1 MKIKSKFLLTIVFL
15 AVVVLT
21 KAQVTTSSISGM
33 IKDKEGPLVG
43 ATIKAVYQKTGMMY
57 GVITTDKGNYVL
69 NNLAPGGP
77 YLIEVSFIG
86 YEAQKKENVYLTLGV
101 DETFSFT
108 LKSSD
113 VQLSEVVVTTF
124 KGGTAAQA
132 AAKTNISKEQIDYMP
147 TLSRSFKDMVR
158 LTPQGSNNSFMGT
171 NFRYNNVTIDGA
183 INNDAIGFS
192 PSLGGQ
198 TNSSGMIGSSTR
210 SNAVSL
216 DAIQEMQVFLS
227 PFDIKIGN
235 FLGGSIN
242 AVTRSGSNKVEGSV
256 YGFGRNSA
264 LVGPNSAGDKS
275 AMPSGFTDYQTG
287 YRVGLPLIKDKLFF
301 FSNMELARRDDP
313 IIFGAGSSDI
323 SNVIT
328 AQQAT
333 DITNFVKTT
342 YGFDPMQSGTSSR
355 YANSEKFFNRL
366 DWNINAKN
374 QLILRNNTVFSRAT
388 NLERDQQNFR
398 FQSNDFLQKNNS
410 TSTVLELKSRLS
422 NSLSNNLVLGYSSVK
437 DTRDPLADPRMPQIQ
452 IASGG
457 GTIFLGSER
466 ESTIFGFKQNT
477 LEISDNLTFFKNS
490 HTFTIGTHNE
500 LYNIDYGFV
509 NSWNGRL
516 DYNSVADFLAMRPA
530 RVRGNYNYTDNT
542 RSYILAHPSASF
554 HVNLYSVYG
563 QDEIKFNRKFSV
575 TAGIRF
581 DLAQLP
587 TKPTLSTKTSSA
599 VADVPYGT
607 TYAYTQPK
615 DIKNE
620 IFGKVQFSPRI
631 GFNYDVNGNRSLVV
645 RGGTGLFTGR
655 IPFAWLGYAF
665 YNNGDSYGSYDQKYT
680 YNTSG
685 VSTPAFVG
693 DPSKP
698 ADTGIGYFASQN
710 GVNVKDASSRT
721 QVDMIDNNFKMPQV
735 WRTSLALDIT
745 KKGWK
750 FTLEGIYTQVINDLK
765 FQHVNLSDN
774 AIYYPYDVN
783 KQQPIYV
790 NNTLTS
796 STRISNN
803 FTNAYLLSNTDQG
816 YRYSVTGQVTKAFD
830 KGFRLMAAY
839 TYGQSKDIT
848 NGIRNSMESNWQLN
862 QALNPNSPGLA
873 YSNFDVRH
881 RIIANFS
888 QQVDW
893 NKTGK
898 YMANFSLFFNAQSGT
913 PFSYGFLNATV
924 QNTAQ
929 QVSLAYIPKTGET
942 SNFFVDGTLNG
953 VAATAQQISDAY
965 DKFIDANSYLKGRRG
980 NFTERNG
987 GRTPWNVSV
996 DFRFNQDFKLNKT
1009 HTLSFIYDIVN
1020 LTNLINSSW
1029 GKSYFSPN
1037 SFNSTS
1043 SIGLRAPKTAGSATA
1058 YPKFNSFSDPGVP
1071 YAVDLFASRFQMQF
1085 GIRYSF

>member
-1 MKIKSKFLLTIVFL
+1 MKIRSAILLTIVFF
-15 AVVVLT
+15 AFVFVT
-21 KAQVTTSSISGM
+21 KGQVTTSSISGM
-33 IKDKEGPLVG
+33 VKDKEGALVG
-43 ATIKAVYQKTGMMY
+43 ATIKATYLKTGTLY
-57 GVITTDKGNYVL
+57 GVITTDKGNYLL
-69 NNLAPGGP
+69 NNLLPGGP
-77 YLIEVSFIG
+77 YTIEVSFVG
-86 YEAQKKENVYLTLGV
+86 YETVKKENVTLALGT
-101 DETFSFT
+101 DETFNFT
-108 LKSSD
+108 LKSTD
-113 VQLSEVVVTTF
+113 TQLSEVVISAV
-124 KGGTAAQA
+124 KGGTAAQTA
-132 AAKTNISKEQIDYMP
+132 SKTNISKEQIDYMP

-158 LTPQGSNNSFMGT
+158 LTPQGNNNSFMGT

-256 YGFGRNSA
+256 YGFGRNSS
-264 LVGPNSAGDKS
+264 LVGPNNAGDKTK
-275 AMPSGFTDYQTG
+275 MPSDFTDYQAG

-301 FSNMELARRDDP
+301 FSNMELARRNDP
-313 IIFGAGSSDI
+313 VILGAGSSDI
-323 SNVIT
+323 ANVIT

-333 DITNFVKTT
+333 DITNFVKAQ

-355 YANSEKFFNRL
+355 YANSEKLFNRL
-366 DWNINAKN
+366 DWNINSKN

-422 NSLSNNLVLGYSSVK
+422 NAVSNNLLIGYSNVK
-437 DTRDPLADPRMPQIQ
+437 DTRDPLTDPRMPQIQ

-477 LEISDNLTFFKNS
+477 LELTDNLTFFKNN

-516 DYNSVADFLAMRPA
+516 DYNSVADFIAMRPA
-530 RVRGNYNYTDNT
+530 RVRGNFNYVDNT

-563 QDEIKFNRKFSV
+563 QDEIKFSRKFSV

-587 TKPTLSTKTSSA
+587 TKPVLSTKTSSA
-599 VADVPYGT
+599 VADVNYGT
-607 TYAYTQPK
+607 TYTYTQPK

-631 GFNYDVNGNRSLVV
+631 GFNYDVNGDRSLVL

-655 IPFAWLGYAF
+655 IPFAWIGYAF
-665 YNNGDSYGSYDQKYT
+665 YNNGDSYGSYDQKYAYT
-680 YNTSG
+680 GTVPS
-685 VSTPAFVG
+685 PAFVG
-693 DPSKP
+693 DPAKP
-698 ADTGIGYFASQN
+698 ADTGIAAFAAQN
-710 GVNVKDASSRT
+710 GVDVKNAAGRT

-735 WRTSLALDIT
+735 WRSSLAMDYT
-745 KKGWK
+745 VQGWK

-765 FQHVNLSDN
+765 FQHVNLADN

-790 NNTLTS
+790 NNPLTA

-803 FTNAYLLSNTDQG
+803 FTNAYQLSNTNQG
-816 YRYSVTGQVTKAFD
+816 YRYSITGQVTKAFD
-830 KGFRLMAAY
+830 KGLRLMAAY
-839 TYGQSKDIT
+839 TYGESKDIT

-862 QALNPNSPGLA
+862 QALNPNNPGLA
-873 YSNFDVRH
+873 YSNFDIRH
-881 RIIANFS
+881 RIVANLS

-893 NKTGK
+893 NKKGK
-898 YMANFSLFFNAQSGT
+898 YLANFSLFFNAASGT

-953 VAATAQQISDAY
+953 VAATAQQISDAF
-965 DKFIDANSYLKGRRG
+965 DKFIDNNSYLKERRG

-987 GRTPWNVSV
+987 GRTPWNVSL
-996 DFRFNQDFKLNKT
+996 DFRFNQDFKINKG
-1009 HTLSFIYDIVN
+1009 HTLSFIWDIVN
-1020 LTNLINSSW
+1020 LTNLINSNW
-1029 GKSYFSPN
+1029 GKAYFSPN

-1043 SIGLRAPKTAGSATA
+1043 SIGLRAPKTAGTATT
-1058 YPKFNSFSDPGVP
+1058 YPKFNSFSDPGTP

-1085 GIRYSF
+1085 GIRYTF

>member
-1 MKIKSKFLLTIVFL
+1 MKIKSKFLLTIVFF

-21 KAQVTTSSISGM
+21 KAQVTTSSISGT
-33 IKDKEGPLVG
+33 IKDKEGPMVG
-43 ATIKAVYQKTGMMY
+43 ATVKAVYLKTGALY

-86 YEAQKKENVYLTLGV
+86 YEAQKKENVFLTLGT
-101 DETFSFT
+101 DETFNFD
-108 LKSSD
+108 LKPSN
-113 VQLSEVVVTTF
+113 VQLSEVVVSTF

-198 TNSSGMIGSSTR
+198 SNTSGMIGSSTR

-264 LVGPNSAGDKS
+264 LVGPNNAGDKS
-275 AMPSGFTDYQTG
+275 SMPSDFKDYQTG
-287 YRVGLPLIKDKLFF
+287 YRIGLPIVKDKLFF
-301 FSNMELARRDDP
+301 FSNMELAKRDDP
-313 IIFGAGSSDI
+313 VILGAGSSDI
-323 SNVIT
+323 ANVIT
-328 AQQAT
+328 AQQAA
-333 DITNFVKTT
+333 DITAFVKSQ
-342 YGFDPMQSGTSSR
+342 YNYDPLQSGTSSR
-355 YANSEKFFNRL
+355 YANSEKMFNRL

-374 QLILRNNTVFSRAT
+374 QLVLRNNTVFSRAT
-388 NLERDQQNFR
+388 NLERDQQNYR

-422 NSLSNNLVLGYSSVK
+422 NAVSNNLLIGYSSVK
-437 DTRDPLADPRMPQIQ
+437 DTRDPLTDPRMPQIQ

-457 GTIFLGSER
+457 GTIFLGSDR

-477 LEISDNLTFFKNS
+477 LELTDNLTFFKNN

-516 DYNSVADFLAMRPA
+516 DYNSVADFIAMKPA
-530 RVRGNYNYTDNT
+530 RARGSFNYTDKT
-542 RSYILAHPSASF
+542 RAYILAHPSASF

-563 QDEIKFNRKFSV
+563 QDEIKFSRKFSI
-575 TAGIRF
+575 TAGLRF
-581 DLAQLP
+581 DLADLP
-587 TKPTLSTKTSSA
+587 TKPVLSTKTTSA
-599 VADVPYGT
+599 VVDANYGA
-607 TYAYTQPK
+607 TYTYTKPK

-665 YNNGDSYGSYDQKYT
+665 YNNGDSYGAYDQKYS
-680 YNTSG
+680 YPAG
-685 VSTPAFVG
+685 VATPAFTG
-693 DPSKP
+693 DPAKP
-698 ADTGIGYFASQN
+698 ADTGIAAFASQN
-710 GVNVKDASSRT
+710 GVNVKDATGRT

-735 WRTSLALDIT
+735 WRSSLALDYT
-745 KKGWK
+745 KDGWK

-774 AIYYPYDVN
+774 VIYYPYDVN

-790 NNTLTS
+790 NNPLTS

-803 FTNAYLLSNTDQG
+803 FTNAYQLSNTDKG
-816 YRYSVTGQVTKAFD
+816 YRYSITGQVTKAFD

-839 TYGQSKDIT
+839 TYGESKDIT

-862 QALNPNSPGLA
+862 QALNPNNPGLA
-873 YSNFDVRH
+873 YSNFDIRH
-881 RIIANFS
+881 RIVANLG

-893 NKTGK
+893 TKKGK
-898 YMANFSLFFNAQSGT
+898 YIANFSLFLNAASGT

-929 QVSLAYIPKTGET
+929 QVSLAYIPKVGET
-942 SNFFVDGTLNG
+942 SNFFVNGTLNG
-953 VAATAQQISDAY
+953 AAATAQQLSDAF
-965 DKFIDANSYLKGRRG
+965 DKFIDNNSYLKSKRG
-980 NFTERNG
+980 DFTERNG
-987 GRTPWNVSV
+987 GRTPWNVSL
-996 DFRFNQDFKLNKT
+996 DFRFNQDFKVNKT
-1009 HTLSFIYDIVN
+1009 HTLSFIWDIVN
-1020 LTNLINSSW
+1020 LTNLLNSNW
-1029 GKSYFSPN
+1029 GKVYFSAN
-1037 SFNSTS
+1037 TFNSTS
-1043 SIGLRAPKTAGSATA
+1043 SIGLRAPSTAGNATT
-1058 YPKFNSFSDPGVP
+1058 YPKFNSFSDPGTP

-1085 GIRYSF
+1085 GLRYTF